1 MLYKS
6 LTGDMKSGNGF
17 GPWAKNEWCE
27 VEGPLSF
34 DLDQAIPHNGFF
46 CSPDLIQTTFS
57 VKTEYICEV
66 EVDGDS
72 IIHGNIQCW
81 QKMRIVSVKA
91 WPPSKAALILDW
103 AEGRAHDSWAG
114 RFPTEAALYAM
125 KQYQGQWAAMLQVIQ
140 PLYKS
145 LYANSDFYYFPKWQ
159 QFNTLKPE
167 YTRQFER
174 LVRLAYIYA
183 LVKTGDL
190 TAYGGGPFV
199 SVTERARPGSWDIV
213 EGFARDHWAGLPEV

>member
-1 MLYKS
+1 MLYKA

-17 GPWAKNEWCE
+17 GPWVKNEWKE

-46 CSPDLIQTTFS
+46 CSPDLIQATFS
-57 VKTEYICEV
+57 VKTEYIAQV
-66 EVDGDS
+66 ETDGVS
-72 IIHGNIQCW
+72 IIHGNLQCW

-103 AEGRAHDSWAG
+103 AENRAHDSWAG
-114 RFPTEAALYAM
+114 RFPTEAALYAA
-125 KQYQGQWAAMLQVIQ
+125 KQYQGQWASMLQVIQ

-145 LYANSDFYYFPKWQ
+145 LYANSDFYLFPKQ
-159 QFNTLKPE
+159 QQYNTLKPD
-167 YTRQFER
+167 YTRQFEK

-183 LVKTGDL
+183 LVKNGYL

-213 EGFARDHWAGLPEV
+213 EGFARDHWNGLEEA